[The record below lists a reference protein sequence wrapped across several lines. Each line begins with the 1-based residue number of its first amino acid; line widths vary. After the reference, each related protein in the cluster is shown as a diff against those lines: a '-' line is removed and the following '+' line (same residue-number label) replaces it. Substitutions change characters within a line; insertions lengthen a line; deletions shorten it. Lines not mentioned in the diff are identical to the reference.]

1 MSARPRET
9 LIPVGPVLAAIGA
22 ILLIV
27 SLFLDWYES
36 PVRGGITGF
45 TVFEFLDLLLTGLA
59 VVTLVALADAIGLIR
74 SGLRPGVPLVVG
86 TLALVIVLTQ
96 VVNDPP
102 AVAGPRSVPQDTG
115 IWLALGGAALMVA
128 GAVLATARIAIAV
141 EPRERGGAR
150 VVSGA
155 DDPARPAPE
164 EPPRSAEPGRA
175 RSAAPGPPGDPER
188 PRPPGDEA
196 PTVADE
202 PPPPP
207 RP

>member
-1 MSARPRET
+1 MSTRPRET

-27 SLFLDWYES
+27 SLFLSWYEG
-36 PVRGGITGF
+36 PPGDGISGF

-59 VVTLVALADAIGLIR
+59 VVMLVSLADAIGLIR
-74 SGLRPGVPLVVG
+74 SGLRPGIPVVAAA
-86 TLALVIVLTQ
+86 LALLIVLTQ

-102 AVAGPRSVPQDTG
+102 AVAAREGNDQDIG

-150 VVSGA
+150 VVAAGDEPA
-155 DDPARPAPE
+155 PRPAR
-164 EPPRSAEPGRA
+164 
-175 RSAAPGPPGDPER
+175 GP
-188 PRPPGDEA
+188 DET

>member
-1 MSARPRET
+1 MSTRSRET

-27 SLFLDWYES
+27 SLFLDWYE
-36 PVRGGITGF
+36 GITGF
-45 TVFEFLDLLLTGLA
+45 TVFEFLDLFLTGMALLMLVWLA
-59 VVTLVALADAIGLIR
+59 EAVGLIR
-74 SGLRPGVPLVVG
+74 TGLRPGIPLVVA
-86 TLALVIVLTQ
+86 TVALVVVLTQ

-102 AVAGPRSVPQDTG
+102 AAAGPRGTDQDTG
-115 IWLALGGAALMVA
+115 IWLGLAGTALMVA

-150 VVSGA
+150 VVAGT
-155 DDPARPAPE
+155 DEPAPR
-164 EPPRSAEPGRA
+164 PPAG
-175 RSAAPGPPGDPER
+175 ER
-188 PRPPGDEA
+188 PRPAAGERGRPAADEA

>member
-9 LIPVGPVLAAIGA
+9 LIPVGPVVAAIGA

-36 PVRGGITGF
+36 PVRGGLTGF

-59 VVTLVALADAIGLIR
+59 VVMLVWLADAIGLIR
-74 SGLRPGVPLVVG
+74 SGMRSGVPLVVAAL
-86 TLALVIVLTQ
+86 TLVIVLTQ
-96 VVNDPP
+96 LVNDPP

-115 IWLALGGAALMVA
+115 IWLALAGAALMVA

-150 VVSGA
+150 VVTA
-155 DDPARPAPE
+155 EDDPPHRGPAEPARPA
-164 EPPRSAEPGRA
+164 A
-175 RSAAPGPPGDPER
+175 PER
-188 PRPPGDEA
+188 PRRPPADEA

-202 PPPPP
+202 PPPPQKP
-207 RP
+207 

>member
-9 LIPVGPVLAAIGA
+9 LIPVGPVVAAIGA

-36 PVRGGITGF
+36 PVRGGLTGF

-59 VVTLVALADAIGLIR
+59 VVMLVWLADAIGLIR
-74 SGLRPGVPLVVG
+74 SGMRSGVPLVVAAL
-86 TLALVIVLTQ
+86 TLVIVLTQ
-96 VVNDPP
+96 LVNDPP

-115 IWLALGGAALMVA
+115 IWLALAGAALMVA

-150 VVSGA
+150 VVTAEDHPAHRGPA
-155 DDPARPAPE
+155 EPARPA
-164 EPPRSAEPGRA
+164 A
-175 RSAAPGPPGDPER
+175 PER
-188 PRPPGDEA
+188 PRRPPADEA

-207 RP
+207 KP

>member
-1 MSARPRET
+1 MSAHRRET

-27 SLFLDWYES
+27 SLFLDWYE
-36 PVRGGITGF
+36 GITGY
-45 TVFEFLDLLLTGLA
+45 TVFEFLDLLLTALA
-59 VVTLVALADAIGLIR
+59 AVTLVALVDAIGLIR
-74 SGLRPGVPLVVG
+74 SGMRPGVPLIVS

-102 AVAGPRSVPQDTG
+102 AVAGSRSIAQDTG
-115 IWLALGGAALMVA
+115 IWLALAGAALMVA

-150 VVSGA
+150 VVAG
-155 DDPARPAPE
+155 DDEPVRRPA
-164 EPPRSAEPGRA
+164 
-175 RSAAPGPPGDPER
+175 
-188 PRPPGDEA
+188 GDEA

-202 PPPPP
+202 PPPP

>member
-9 LIPVGPVLAAIGA
+9 LIPVGPVVAAIGA

-36 PVRGGITGF
+36 PVRGGLTGF

-59 VVTLVALADAIGLIR
+59 VVMLVWLADAIGLIR
-74 SGLRPGVPLVVG
+74 SGMRSGVPLVVAAL
-86 TLALVIVLTQ
+86 TLVIVLTQ
-96 VVNDPP
+96 LVNDPP

-115 IWLALGGAALMVA
+115 IWLALAGAALMVA

-150 VVSGA
+150 VVTA
-155 DDPARPAPE
+155 EDDPPHRGPAEPARPA
-164 EPPRSAEPGRA
+164 A
-175 RSAAPGPPGDPER
+175 PER
-188 PRPPGDEA
+188 PRRPPADEA

-207 RP
+207 KP